1 MNHARVLLIDREV
14 DTQFVLYWRL
24 EGKISRAGSEFFGVQ
39 NKNRRE
45 AGCGIPDCGIPAGI
59 DTPRIRDLGGMRNRE
74 SGAMQE
80 RFLFFG
86 TVLAMF
92 QDTAGTNQIDDGR
105 DVGGIDSEFEYIH
118 RL

>member
-1 MNHARVLLIDREV
+1 
-14 DTQFVLYWRL
+14 
-24 EGKISRAGSEFFGVQ
+24 
-39 NKNRRE
+39 
-45 AGCGIPDCGIPAGI
+45 
-59 DTPRIRDLGGMRNRE
+59 MRNRE
-74 SGAMQE
+74 SGGAMQE